1 MVWGFFTISIS
12 YLLRGSKHIGQKFVS
27 VVYVVA
33 NVFNVVYVVN
43 AGDVVVHIVLDLV
56 VNVVDVFNIV
66 VKVAVDVVVDDA
78 LKHYFTN
85 HVFRVESG

>member
-1 MVWGFFTISIS
+1 M
-12 YLLRGSKHIGQKFVS
+12 
-27 VVYVVA
+27 
-33 NVFNVVYVVN
+33 YVVN